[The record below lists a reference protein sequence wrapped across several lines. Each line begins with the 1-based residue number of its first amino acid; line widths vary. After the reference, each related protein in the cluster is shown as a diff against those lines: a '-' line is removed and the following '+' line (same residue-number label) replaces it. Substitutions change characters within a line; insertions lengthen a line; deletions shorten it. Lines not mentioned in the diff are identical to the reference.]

1 MKRRPLCLLGA
12 LLLLLLALFLG
23 FNFLRSSAATTV
35 PRALTFVRAH
45 PSLNTL
51 DPAKGS
57 DTSVNSAMSLVLQ
70 PLLDYDYTARPY
82 KLIPGAAETLPEISP
97 DAKTYTFRLR
107 ETYYLDDPCFGGQRR
122 AVKAQDF
129 IYAFKRLADRKLGG
143 SGEWIVSDIQGVND
157 FAQASTGEE
166 PTDYNRDI
174 AGLKALDDRT
184 LQITLNHPS
193 NHFIWF
199 FTMCYTAPVPPEAVA
214 YYGQEGLAEHPVGAG
229 AYKLREWRRGY
240 AMTFDRNPEWF
251 GWTGVDFN
259 AEAVPIETVQYRIVK
274 DASTQWLMLLAG
286 ELDFLEQIDRDN
298 MDIAIDPDMGASPEL
313 RSRGIALYPSP
324 SLKVYYVGI
333 NMEDPVLGANKKL
346 RQAINCAFN
355 SEAWEAYYRGR
366 VKALKT
372 VAPPHIEH
380 ALQSPFPYAYNLEK
394 ARALIREAGYPD
406 GIDPKTGKPL
416 VLTLDVGN
424 STQSTTESM
433 RVLAS
438 FLDAIGIQLQV
449 NVNTWNAH
457 LERIKKRQS
466 QMFLMGWVG
475 DYPDIETFMQ
485 LFISKNQSPGP
496 NRTNYLNPELD
507 ALYAR
512 AISSRDPAEVAA
524 CWAQVQAIIREDCP
538 WLFLYYA
545 LDFPLV
551 SERITNF
558 TPHNFPYGMEKFL
571 RVKRPSK

>member
-1 MKRRPLCLLGA
+1 MKRWLIALLGGCA
-12 LLLLLLALFLG
+12 LLLFFLFFG
-23 FNFLRSSAATTV
+23 RSGTEATATTDET
-35 PRALTFVRAH
+35 RALTFVRAH

-70 PLLDYDYTARPY
+70 PLLDYDYTVRPY
-82 KLIPGAAETLPEISP
+82 KLIPGAAASLPEISP
-97 DAKTYTFRLR
+97 DATTYTFHLR
-107 ETYYLDDPCFGGQRR
+107 EAYYVDDPCFNGHRR
-122 AVKAQDF
+122 QVKAQDF
-129 IYAFKRLADRKLGG
+129 VYAFKRLADRKLGG
-143 SGEWIVSDIQGVND
+143 SGEWIVSDIKGMGD
-157 FAQASTGEE
+157 FAQASTSDA
-166 PTDYNRDI
+166 PTDYNAPI
-174 AGLKALDDRT
+174 EGLQALNDTT

-199 FTMCYTAPVPPEAVA
+199 FTMCYTAPVPPEAVV
-214 YYGQEGLAEHPVGAG
+214 YYGQEGLADHPVGAG

-240 AMTFDRNPEWF
+240 AMTFDRNPEWY
-251 GWTGVDFN
+251 GWQGIDFS
-259 AEAVPIETVQYRIVK
+259 ADEVPFETVQYRIVK

-286 ELDFLEQIDRDN
+286 ELDFLEQVDRDN

-313 RSRGIALYPSP
+313 RTRGIALFPSP
-324 SLKVYYVGI
+324 SLKVYYIGI
-333 NMEDPVLGANKKL
+333 NMEDPVLGDNKKL

-366 VKALKT
+366 VKALNT
-372 VAPPHIEH
+372 IAPPHIEH
-380 ALQSPFPYAYNLEK
+380 ALQTPFPYSYDLEK
-394 ARALIREAGYPD
+394 ARMLLQEAGYP
-406 GIDPKTGKPL
+406 GGVDPKTGKPL

-424 STQSTTESM
+424 ATQSTTESM

-496 NRTNYLNPELD
+496 NRTNYINPELD

-512 AISSRDPAEVAA
+512 AISSRDSQEVAD
-524 CWAQVQAIIREDCP
+524 CWAKVQAIVREDCP

-545 LDFPLV
+545 LDFPLIT
-551 SERITNF
+551 ERVTNF

-571 RVKRPSK
+571 RVKRK

>member
-1 MKRRPLCLLGA
+1 MKRWLLPLLGLPVLV
-12 LLLLLLALFLG
+12 LLYILFKG
-23 FNFLRSSAATTV
+23 CFAETGVTAAEA
-35 PRALTFVRAH
+35 RALTFVRAH

-70 PLLDYDYTARPY
+70 PLLDYDYAARPY
-82 KLIPGAAETLPEISP
+82 KLIPGAAEALPDISP
-97 DAKTYTFRLR
+97 DATTYTFRLR
-107 ETYYLDDPCFGGQRR
+107 EAYYCDDPCFNGTRR
-122 AVKAQDF
+122 RVKAQDF
-129 IYAFKRLADRKLGG
+129 VYAFKRLADRKLGG
-143 SGEWIVSDIQGVND
+143 SGEWIVSDIKGMLA
-157 FAQASTGEE
+157 FAQASTGEA
-166 PTDYNRDI
+166 PTDYDLPI
-174 AGLKALDDRT
+174 EGLKALDDRT

-214 YYGQEGLAEHPVGAG
+214 YYGQAGLADHPVGAG

-240 AMTFDRNPEWF
+240 AMTFDRNPEWY
-251 GWTGVDFN
+251 GWQGVDFN
-259 AEAVPIETVQYRIVK
+259 VASVPFETIQYRIVK

-286 ELDFLEQIDRDN
+286 ELDFLEQVDRDN

-313 RSRGIALYPSP
+313 RSRGIALFPSP

-333 NMEDPVLGANKKL
+333 NMEDPVLGTNKAL
-346 RQAINCAFN
+346 RQAINCAFD
-355 SEAWEAYYRGR
+355 SDAWEAYYRGR
-366 VKALKT
+366 VKSLNT
-372 VAPPHIEH
+372 IAPPHIEH
-380 ALQSPFPYAYNLEK
+380 ALQTPFPYAYNLEK
-394 ARALIREAGYPD
+394 ARQLMRDAGYPE
-406 GIDPKTGKPL
+406 GIDPATGKPL

-424 STQSTTESM
+424 ATQSTTESM

-438 FLDAIGIQLQV
+438 FLDAIGIQLKV

-496 NRTNYLNPELD
+496 NRTNYINPELD

-524 CWAQVQAIIREDCP
+524 CWAQVQAIVREDCP

-545 LDFPLV
+545 LDFPLIT
-551 SERITNF
+551 ERVTNYL
-558 TPHNFPYGMEKFL
+558 PHNFPYGMEKFL
-571 RVKRPSK
+571 RVTRPTS